1 MQGWGILRVEDD
13 ELDDVFGFLEAEDT
27 LLDFSSAQVDVVGDG
42 PTGEGRARAVAVVA
56 RAKVEFEDGFFLD
69 SGDVAQVLDGVD
81 LAHVGRGFNLIE
93 LVFGEGESSD
103 AVEEPVDDVEKV
115 LVAGVVHGDSPR
127 EYKK

>member
-1 MQGWGILRVEDD
+1 MILLVEFD
-13 ELDDVFGFLEAEDT
+13 ELDGVLGVLHAEEA

-42 PTGEGRARAVAVVA
+42 PTGEGGMRGAVVA
-56 RAKVEFEDGFFLD
+56 RGQVELEDGFFLD

-81 LAHVGRGFNLIE
+81 LARVDRGFNLIE

-127 EYKK
+127 GYKK